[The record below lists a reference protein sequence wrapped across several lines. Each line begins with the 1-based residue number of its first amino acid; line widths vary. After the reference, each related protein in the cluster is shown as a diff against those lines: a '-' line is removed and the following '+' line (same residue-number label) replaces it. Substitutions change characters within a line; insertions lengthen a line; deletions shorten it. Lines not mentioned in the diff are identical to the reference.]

1 MFMELYK
8 FSKLV
13 MRLNSCS
20 MDLGHDSELV
30 NERSISESIDHSRL
44 VDIRMNKTS
53 SLKKK
58 NTPWSGPRM
67 VCSYIFLLDLYK
79 YLSSWLYSNFFS
91 SFLMIPPIKESSSF
105 YTPFPS
111 FSLAVHV

>member
-53 SLKKK
+53 NLKRK
-58 NTPWSGPRM
+58 
-67 VCSYIFLLDLYK
+67 ILLGQIRGCYVPI
-79 YLSSWLYSNFFS
+79 YFS
-91 SFLMIPPIKESSSF
+91 
-105 YTPFPS
+105 
-111 FSLAVHV
+111 